1 MKKISYIIILLIA
14 ISVPRVWSITD
25 KEIVQALESLQDWEA
40 AYPLAYQVAQEE
52 NTYQSWRHL
61 AKKYASFDTHQRA
74 YLQAWQHAYHLNQE
88 AIFRDFLTI
97 NPDSPF
103 NRYAIHALF
112 KIIKASK
119 DIEKYQ
125 AFIQEFPN
133 VIESIEAL
141 LKTHEITFQR
151 AKEVNE
157 PLVYDAFVETF
168 YGAKQIPQAIEL
180 AFQAE
185 KARVETDISQT
196 KSYEEREYIARRLFN
211 EARIAEK
218 AQNSLVATRKY
229 RLLNLKLFIETKVFT
244 ELLDREERLA
254 YQKLMLKKQAETTES
269 IQEMREAVIESLKV
283 ETKELGDKI
292 TLELQVQ
299 GKNLEEIIAEQNRL
313 LTEKLDTVN
322 KNLGQGYMGGVGAD
336 LAELIPFVGHGVKIA
351 KVIGRMSP
359 AIIRALSKPN
369 KQQAILLG
377 KETKPL
383 EAKPLE
389 AQPLE
394 AEPIQ
399 NSTE

>member
-1 MKKISYIIILLIA
+1 MKTISYIIILLIA

-25 KEIVQALESLQDWEA
+25 KEIVQALESLEDWDA
-40 AYPLAYQVAQEE
+40 AYPLAYQIAQQE
-52 NTYQSWRHL
+52 NTYQLWRKI
-61 AKKYASFDTHQRA
+61 AGKYASFDTHQRA
-74 YLQAWQHAYHLNQE
+74 YLQAWQHAYRLNQE
-88 AIFRDFLTI
+88 AIFRDFLKI

-112 KIIKASK
+112 KLIKASK
-119 DIEKYQ
+119 DIKKYQ
-125 AFIQEFPN
+125 AFIKEFPN

-180 AFQAE
+180 AFHAE
-185 KARVETDISQT
+185 KERVEKDISKT
-196 KSYEEREYIARRLFN
+196 KSYEEREYIARGLFN

-229 RLLNLKLFIETKVFT
+229 RLLNLKLFIETEVFT

-254 YQKLMLKKQAETTES
+254 YQKLMLEKQAETTES
-269 IQEMREAVIESLKV
+269 IKEMREAVIESLQV
-283 ETKELGDKI
+283 ETKELGDKV
-292 TLELQVQ
+292 TLELQAQ
-299 GKNLEEIIAEQNRL
+299 GKNLEEIIDEQNRL

-322 KNLGQGYMGGVGAD
+322 KNLRQGYMGGVGAD

-359 AIIRALSKPN
+359 AIVRALSKPN

-377 KETKPL
+377 KETKPANAL
-383 EAKPLE
+383 PLAPSQRE
-389 AQPLE
+389 GE
-394 AEPIQ
+394 
-399 NSTE
+399 N

>member
-1 MKKISYIIILLIA
+1 MKTISYIIILLIA

-25 KEIVQALESLQDWEA
+25 KQIVQALESLEDWEA
-40 AYPLAYQVAQEE
+40 AYPLAYQIAQQE
-52 NTYQSWRHL
+52 NTYYLWRNI
-61 AKKYASFDTHQRA
+61 AKKYARFDTHQRA
-74 YLQAWQHAYHLNQE
+74 YLQAWQHAYRLNQE
-88 AIFRDFLTI
+88 AIFRDFLKI
-97 NPDSPF
+97 NPKSPF

-119 DIEKYQ
+119 DIGKYQ
-125 AFIQEFPN
+125 RFITEFPT

-151 AKEVNE
+151 AKEVND

-185 KARVETDISQT
+185 KEILEKAISKT
-196 KSYEEREYIARRLFN
+196 KNYEDREYIARRLFN

-218 AQNSLVATRKY
+218 AGNSLVATRKY
-229 RLLNLKLFIETKVFT
+229 RLLNLRLFIETQVFT

-254 YQKLMLKKQAETTES
+254 YQKLMLKKQTETTES
-269 IQEMREAVIESLKV
+269 IKEMREAVIETLQVQTTKLG
-283 ETKELGDKI
+283 ETI
-292 TLELQVQ
+292 TQELQAQ

-336 LAELIPFVGHGVKIA
+336 LAELIPFIGPGVKIA

-359 AIIRALSKPN
+359 AIVRALSKPS
-369 KQQAILLG
+369 KQQKILLT
-377 KETKPL
+377 TK
-383 EAKPLE
+383 K
-389 AQPLE
+389 
-394 AEPIQ
+394 PIQ
-399 NSTE
+399 QSTEVIK